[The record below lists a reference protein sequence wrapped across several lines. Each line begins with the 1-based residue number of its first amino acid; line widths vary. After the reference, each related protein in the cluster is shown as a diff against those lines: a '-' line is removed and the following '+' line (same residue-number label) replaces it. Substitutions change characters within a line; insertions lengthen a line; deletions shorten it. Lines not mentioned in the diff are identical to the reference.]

1 MKKPPKPLDQGQL
14 STIQSMRNIGPKM
27 KGYLS
32 QVGVDTPAQLRGLG
46 PIEAFLRLTLLAP
59 HLRNRMALYAIYG
72 ALTDQDCLRLPQ
84 ETKDWL
90 EDELKKA
97 GYEH

>member
-1 MKKPPKPLDQGQL
+1 MKKPRKPLDQGHL
-14 STIQSMRNIGPKM
+14 STIRSMRNMGPKTE
-27 KGYLS
+27 GYLS
-32 QVGVDTPAQLRGLG
+32 QSGVDTPEQLRELG
-46 PIEAFLRLTLLAP
+46 PVEAFLRLTLLAP

-97 GYEH
+97 GYEY